1 MPSTP
6 DTTFN
11 MSHLISAPF
20 VRCGINLNSI
30 PNVVTLVARNAN
42 EAMMTPIVESGGIC
56 VYRECEI
63 WRQAVGFVFVCLL
76 LGKKMSVAVKMFSHL
91 IQLIRNVKN
100 FALSMRFPTIIQQYT
115 VLLCNTQKFYF
126 R

>member
-1 MPSTP
+1 
-6 DTTFN
+6 

-20 VRCGINLNSI
+20 VRYGINLNSI
-30 PNVVTLVARNAN
+30 SNVVTLVARNAN
-42 EAMMTPIVESGGIC
+42 EAMMTPIVESGGVC

-76 LGKKMSVAVKMFSHL
+76 LGKNMVSVAVKIFSHL

-100 FALSMRFPTIIQQYT
+100 SALSMRFPKIIQQYT
-115 VLLCNTQKFYF
+115 VLL
-126 R
+126 